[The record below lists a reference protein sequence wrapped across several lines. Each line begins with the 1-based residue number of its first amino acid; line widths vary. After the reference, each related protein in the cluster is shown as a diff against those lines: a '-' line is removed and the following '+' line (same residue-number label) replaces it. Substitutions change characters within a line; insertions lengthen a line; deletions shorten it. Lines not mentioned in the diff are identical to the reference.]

1 MSWEADYWNDCMRE
15 NDMDVGETLDGI
27 QGEWDDYCEDC
38 EDWEHTVNVL
48 KRQYRELKEEMA
60 VMLDFIQQ
68 LCWRYESINPWEEE
82 QGIDNHK
89 VSIPYGCT
97 LCIYLTPLSPKWGN
111 WERGRELL
119 PASLF
124 LFVYLRGLNGD

>member
-27 QGEWDDYCEDC
+27 QGEWDDYCENCDDY
-38 EDWEHTVNVL
+38 ENLVNVL
-48 KRQYRELKEEMA
+48 RKQYKELKEEMA

-82 QGIDNHK
+82 
-89 VSIPYGCT
+89 
-97 LCIYLTPLSPKWGN
+97 
-111 WERGRELL
+111 
-119 PASLF
+119 
-124 LFVYLRGLNGD
+124 